1 MEEPLVIHVNN
12 QDEALGFYPKMY
24 VHEHGILHRA
34 VSVLIFNSKG
44 EWLMQKRASSKYHS
58 GGLWTNACCT
68 HPYPE
73 ESSKDAAERR
83 LIEEMGMRVDLEK
96 QFDFIYKKSL
106 DKGLIEHEFDHVYMG
121 ISDDAPVLNKD
132 EAEDFTYLSSN
143 DLALSMKIKPD
154 AYTEWFKILF
164 PIANQKINDIKQT
177 VK

>member
-1 MEEPLVIHVNN
+1 
-12 QDEALGFYPKMY
+12 
-24 VHEHGILHRA
+24 
-34 VSVLIFNSKG
+34 
-44 EWLMQKRASSKYHS
+44 
-58 GGLWTNACCT
+58 
-68 HPYPE
+68 
-73 ESSKDAAERR
+73 
-83 LIEEMGMRVDLEK
+83 MGMRVDLEK

-121 ISDDAPVLNKD
+121 ISDDVPVLNKD

-177 VK
+177 VNDLVGIHSNFFMMEGVAWFTHKYVMHGFLWALHKDHHTHENSGFIEKNDSFFLIFATPGILCTFIRLLFW